1 MDNKKCAQ
9 CGKPFPEGLSWCNCC
24 DKESESSRDSPA
36 EVALEH
42 QPGTLEPQLPV
53 EEEQAASLIST
64 LFLRLC
70 AQGGKPFPEEQEWFN
85 LCEKD
90 SESSWDSAP
99 EMAEEPPSSTL
110 EPKPPVEEVQPASF
124 IGNLFLWLFKGVII
138 AIGLLFVLGGGLLG
152 LCGMAGHGSD
162 GILILI
168 AIMPIALGGYFIV
181 LALSGRS
188 DVRYEP
194 LDDISQQKT
203 IETGTDNKT
212 EVK

>member
-9 CGKPFPEGLSWCNCC
+9 CGKPFPEGQLWCNWC
-24 DKESESSRDSPA
+24 DKESGASRDSA
-36 EVALEH
+36 VEVAVEHPPGALESK
-42 QPGTLEPQLPV
+42 LPV
-53 EEEQAASLIST
+53 EVA
-64 LFLRLC
+64 
-70 AQGGKPFPEEQEWFN
+70 
-85 LCEKD
+85 
-90 SESSWDSAP
+90 
-99 EMAEEPPSSTL
+99 
-110 EPKPPVEEVQPASF
+110 QPASF
-124 IGNLFLWLFKGVII
+124 IGTLSFWLFKGVVI

-162 GILILI
+162 GILLLI

-181 LALSGRS
+181 LAFSGKS

-203 IETGTDNKT
+203 NEADTDNKT